1 MNNKKSTGEY
11 SGSTSAIT
19 LYRTT
24 SVTKS
29 YEAETGL
36 KRIVSYWDKYSIDKQ
51 PFEKQ
56 VKDEKVMRELAN
68 KFMFPLYRKGKFV
81 TSNLDILDNS
91 VCLKSHTEDGSYYVR
106 ETKITAVNPVD
117 YPREALI
124 IADEFQED
132 DMFKEERLMIKS
144 SYPDEIGCF
153 SKRFPDIIKVQ
164 SVNETGELNQDIPTL
179 IVGYDATKKLL
190 GDELVTTILT
200 RERNEKLLAVREN
213 VFICPG
219 LNDNLKESRKG
230 VYQFIDKVQRDVLLG
245 NLVKAINKLLEN
257 GYDDDLIHIL
267 DRKLRDTRYKTEMEY
282 MFK

>member
-1 MNNKKSTGEY
+1 MSNKKSTGEY

-24 SVTKS
+24 FVTKS

-36 KRIVSYWDKYSIDKQ
+36 KRIVDYWCKYSIDKQ
-51 PFEKQ
+51 PFEKK
-56 VKDEKVMRELAN
+56 VEDEKVMREFEN
-68 KFMFPLYRKGKFV
+68 KFMFPFYRKGKFIS
-81 TSNLDILDNS
+81 SNLDILDNS
-91 VCLKSHTEDGSYYVR
+91 VCLKQHTEDGSYFVR
-106 ETKITAVNPVD
+106 ETKITAVKPVD
-117 YPREALI
+117 YPKEALI
-124 IADEFQED
+124 IADELPED
-132 DMFKEERLMIKS
+132 SMHSEERLMIKS
-144 SYPDEIGCF
+144 SYPDEIGCY

-164 SVNETGELNQDIPTL
+164 SVNETEELNQDIPTL
-179 IVGYDATKKLL
+179 IVGFDAAKKLL
-190 GDELVTTILT
+190 GDESVTTTLT
-200 RERNEKLLAVREN
+200 RKINEKFIAVREN

-219 LNDNLKESRKG
+219 LNDNPKESRDA